1 MNIATKTIFIF
12 EFISLQ
18 LCYGLLRY
26 REKKIPLSNS
36 VFVFCKHLSEFITQ
50 LKQGQKTEQA
60 KYLSQ
65 MLFRAV

>member
-26 REKKIPLSNS
+26 REKKSLLSNS
-36 VFVFCKHLSEFITQ
+36 VFGCICILQTLIGIYNTI
-50 LKQGQKTEQA
+50 KT
-60 KYLSQ
+60 
-65 MLFRAV
+65 RAEN